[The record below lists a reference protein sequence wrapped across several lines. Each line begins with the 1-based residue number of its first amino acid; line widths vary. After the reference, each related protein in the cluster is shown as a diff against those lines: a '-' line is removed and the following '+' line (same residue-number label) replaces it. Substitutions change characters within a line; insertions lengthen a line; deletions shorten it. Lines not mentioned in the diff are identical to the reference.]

1 MERGRKRE
9 SREAMLHS
17 VVTRARSM
25 TQTAREGHPL
35 LLVGGAPFTVG
46 REERIMAGKTVNTL
60 VLKVDGEE
68 IDIGPF
74 VRDIVSSGILGT
86 ISALKGVDNPKKV
99 EIVIEVG

>member
-1 MERGRKRE
+1 
-9 SREAMLHS
+9 
-17 VVTRARSM
+17 
-25 TQTAREGHPL
+25 
-35 LLVGGAPFTVG
+35 
-46 REERIMAGKTVNTL
+46 MAGKPVHRL

-99 EIVIEVG
+99 EILIEVD